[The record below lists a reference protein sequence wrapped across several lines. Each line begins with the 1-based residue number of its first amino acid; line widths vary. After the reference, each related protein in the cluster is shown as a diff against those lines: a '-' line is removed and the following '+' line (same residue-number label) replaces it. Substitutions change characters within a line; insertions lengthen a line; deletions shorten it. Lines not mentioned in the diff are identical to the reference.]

1 MLANVVL
8 NKDQPLVVLKNGDQ
22 QDFQEAGKEGHF
34 QLAQQKGIV
43 LITM

>member
-1 MLANVVL
+1 MVL

-22 QDFQEAGKEGHF
+22 PEIQEAGKEDHF

>member
-1 MLANVVL
+1 MVL

-22 QDFQEAGKEGHF
+22 QEIQEAGKEDHF
-34 QLAQQKGIV
+34 QLVQQKCIA